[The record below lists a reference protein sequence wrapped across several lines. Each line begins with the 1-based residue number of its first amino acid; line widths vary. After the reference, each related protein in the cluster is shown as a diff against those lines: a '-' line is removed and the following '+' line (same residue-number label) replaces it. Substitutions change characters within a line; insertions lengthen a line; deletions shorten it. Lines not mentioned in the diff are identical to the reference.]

1 MNMSNPDGSSA
12 SISPDDWE
20 RIARYVT
27 HEGTPAE
34 LDATQRWVESD
45 PHRAEVVRLVES
57 IVANVARDDANDID
71 VESALTS
78 VKTRMREPQ
87 VLTFTPRPPRAE
99 HAMGPADESRSRRA
113 LGALL
118 RVAAAVIIIV
128 GCLLVW
134 QTARKSQLESS
145 EQTYATN
152 VGERRQLLLKDGTRV
167 LLGPTSRLVV
177 LASSTNDGQRLV
189 TLDGIAYFNVVHD
202 SAHPFTVRAGSIS
215 IQDIGTAFAVEN
227 DDSAGT
233 RVAVDSG
240 SVAIGAA
247 DQNHVRGAVLNA
259 RDRAIVD
266 AQGVV
271 SVERSA
277 VSEDDMAWTQGRLVF
292 RDAPLVLVGAELYRW
307 YGVRLRVA
315 DSSLVNLHLTASFG
329 GEPIDRVLD
338 VIALTLGARVE
349 RQGNVA
355 VLQRATEPAPR
366 R

>member
-1 MNMSNPDGSSA
+1 MNMSNSDRGSA
-12 SISPDDWE
+12 GISPDDWQ

-27 HEGTPAE
+27 GEAAAE
-34 LDATQRWVESD
+34 EAESTRRWIESD
-45 PHRAEVVRLVES
+45 PHRADVVRLLES
-57 IVANVARDDANDID
+57 INATQPPHDVGGID
-71 VESALTS
+71 VDGALAS
-78 VKTRMREPQ
+78 VKTRMREPN
-87 VLTFTPRPPRAE
+87 VLPFTPRP
-99 HAMGPADESRSRRA
+99 ADDARSRRTTYA
-113 LGALL
+113 LA
-118 RVAAAVIIIV
+118 RVAAAAVVIV
-128 GCLLVW
+128 GVV
-134 QTARKSQLESS
+134 TAWESMRRSRIESS

-152 VGERRQLLLKDGTRV
+152 VGERRQVVLRDGTRV

-177 LASSTNDGQRLV
+177 PAPTNDGQRLV
-189 TLDGIAYFNVVHD
+189 TLDGIAYFVVVHD
-202 SAHPFTVRAGSIS
+202 AAHPFTVRAGSIS

-266 AQGVV
+266 ADGVV
-271 SVERSA
+271 SVERSV
-277 VSEDDMAWTQGRLVF
+277 VSEDDMAWTQGRLIF

-315 DSSLVNLHLTASFG
+315 DPTLAKLHLTASFS

-338 VIALTLGARVE
+338 VIALSLGARVE

-355 VLQRATEPAPR
+355 VLKRETESAARP
-366 R
+366 

>member
-1 MNMSNPDGSSA
+1 MNMSNSDSGSA
-12 SISPDDWE
+12 GISPDDWE

-27 HEGTPAE
+27 REAPASE
-34 LDATQRWVESD
+34 TETTRRWIESD
-45 PHRAEVVRLVES
+45 SHRADVVRLLES
-57 IVANVARDDANDID
+57 ILADRSSNDTADID
-71 VESALTS
+71 VESALAD
-78 VKTRMREPQ
+78 VKTRMREPK
-87 VLTFTPRPPRAE
+87 VLPFTPRSTDQD
-99 HAMGPADESRSRRA
+99 GSRRTIYA
-113 LGALL
+113 LA
-118 RVAAAVIIIV
+118 RVAAAAVIIV
-128 GCLLVW
+128 GGV
-134 QTARKSQLESS
+134 TAWESVRRSRLESS

-152 VGERRQLLLKDGTRV
+152 VGERRQVVLRDGTSV

-177 LASSTNDGQRLV
+177 PAPSSDDQRLV
-189 TLDGIAYFNVVHD
+189 TLDGIAYFSVKHD
-202 SAHPFTVRAGSIS
+202 AAHPFTVRAGSIS

-259 RDRAIVD
+259 RDRATVD
-266 AQGVV
+266 ADGVV

-277 VSEDDMAWTQGRLVF
+277 VSEDDLAWTQGRLIF

-315 DSSLVNLHLTASFG
+315 DSTLADLHLTASFS

-338 VIALTLGARVE
+338 VIALSLGARVE

-355 VLQRATEPAPR
+355 ILNRAAEPAAR

>member
-12 SISPDDWE
+12 NIGPDDWE

-27 HEGTPAE
+27 GEASPAE
-34 LDATQRWVESD
+34 REATRRWVESD
-45 PHRAEVVRLVES
+45 SHRVEVVRLVES
-57 IVANVARDDANDID
+57 ILSNVERDDPDDID
-71 VESALTS
+71 VENALTS
-78 VKTRMREPQ
+78 VRTRMNEPKTLSFKTRP
-87 VLTFTPRPPRAE
+87 L
-99 HAMGPADESRSRRA
+99 HAGDGSRSHRA
-113 LGALL
+113 VGALL
-118 RVAAAVIIIV
+118 RVAAAAIIIIGGV
-128 GCLLVW
+128 LVW
-134 QTARKSQLESS
+134 DNARRSRLESS

-152 VGERRQLLLKDGTRV
+152 VGERRQVTLKDGTRV

-177 LASSTNDGQRLV
+177 PASSMNDGQRLV
-189 TLDGIAYFNVVHD
+189 ALDGIAYFNVVHD
-202 SAHPFTVRAGSIS
+202 PAQPFTVRAGSIS

-240 SVAIGAA
+240 SVAIGSA

-259 RDRAIVD
+259 RDRATVD

-277 VSEDDMAWTQGRLVF
+277 VSEDDIAWTQGRLVF
-292 RDAPLVLVGAELYRW
+292 RDAPMVLVGAELYRW

-315 DSSLVNLHLTASFG
+315 DSSLVNLHLTASFS
-329 GEPIDRVLD
+329 GESIDRVLD
-338 VIALTLGARVE
+338 VIALTLGAHID

-355 VLQRATEPAPR
+355 VMHRAADPVGPQ
-366 R
+366 

>member
-27 HEGTPAE
+27 GDATAE
-34 LDATQRWVESD
+34 EAQATQRWVEADS
-45 PHRAEVVRLVES
+45 HRGEVVRVLES
-57 IVANVARDDANDID
+57 ILANVPRDDASDID
-71 VESALTS
+71 VENALQR
-78 VKTRMREPQ
+78 VKTRMHELK
-87 VLTFTPRPPRAE
+87 VLPFGPRPV
-99 HAMGPADESRSRRA
+99 ESRSRRT

-118 RVAAAVIIIV
+118 RVAAAIIIIV
-128 GCLLVW
+128 GGVLVW
-134 QTARKSQLESS
+134 DNTRKSRLESS

-152 VGERRQLLLKDGTRV
+152 VGERRQVVLKDGTHV

-189 TLDGIAYFNVVHD
+189 ALDGLAYFTVVHD
-202 SAHPFTVRAGSIS
+202 PAHPFTVRAGSIS

-259 RDRAIVD
+259 RDRATVD

-277 VSEDDMAWTQGRLVF
+277 VSEDDMAWTQGRLAF
-292 RDAPLVLVGAELYRW
+292 RDAPLILVGAELYRW

-315 DSSLVNLHLTASFG
+315 DPSLANLHLTASFS

-355 VLQRATEPAPR
+355 VLQRATESVRP
-366 R
+366 

>member
-1 MNMSNPDGSSA
+1 MNMSNPDGGSA
-12 SISPDDWE
+12 NISTDDWE

-27 HEGTPAE
+27 GEAGAGEAE
-34 LDATQRWVESD
+34 TTRRWIEAD
-45 PHRAEVVRLVES
+45 PHRVDVVRLLES
-57 IVANVARDDANDID
+57 ILGNVAHDEADDID
-71 VESALTS
+71 VEAALS
-78 VKTRMREPQ
+78 KVRARMHEAK
-87 VLTFTPRPPRAE
+87 VLPFTPRPV
-99 HAMGPADESRSRRA
+99 DDTRSRRNI
-113 LGALL
+113 GALL

-128 GCLLVW
+128 GGTMMW
-134 QTARKSQLESS
+134 EKIRRSRLESS
-145 EQTYATN
+145 EQTYATS
-152 VGERRQLLLKDGTRV
+152 VGERRHVRLEDGTRV

-177 LASSTNDGQRLV
+177 LASSTNDGHRLV
-189 TLDGIAYFNVVHD
+189 SLDGIAYFSVVHD
-202 SAHPFTVRAGSIS
+202 PAHPFTVRAGSIS

-277 VSEDDMAWTQGRLVF
+277 VSEDDLAWTQGRLVF
-292 RDAPLVLVGAELYRW
+292 RDSPLVLVGAELYRW

-315 DSSLVNLHLTASFG
+315 DSSLVNLHLTASFA

-338 VIALTLGARVE
+338 VIALTLGAHIE

-355 VLQRATEPAPR
+355 VLSRTTESVGRP
-366 R
+366 

>member
-27 HEGTPAE
+27 GEATVEEAR
-34 LDATQRWVESD
+34 ATQRWIESD
-45 PHRAEVVRLVES
+45 THLAEVVRVLES
-57 IVANVARDDANDID
+57 ILANVARDATNDID
-71 VESALTS
+71 VESALND
-78 VKTRMREPQ
+78 VRARMHEPK
-87 VLTFTPRPPRAE
+87 VLPFAPRA
-99 HAMGPADESRSRRA
+99 GDRPRSSRT

-118 RVAAAVIIIV
+118 RVAAAIIIIV
-128 GCLLVW
+128 GGVLLW
-134 QTARKSQLESS
+134 DKTRESRLESS

-152 VGERRQLLLKDGTRV
+152 VGERRQVVLKDGTRV
-167 LLGPTSRLVV
+167 LLGPTSRLVA
-177 LASSTNDGQRLV
+177 LASSVNDGQRLV
-189 TLDGIAYFNVVHD
+189 ALDGIAYFNVVHD
-202 SAHPFTVRAGSIS
+202 PAHPFTVRAGSIS

-247 DQNHVRGAVLNA
+247 DQNHVRGAVLKA
-259 RDRAIVD
+259 RDRATVD

-277 VSEDDMAWTQGRLVF
+277 VSEDDIAWTQGRLVF
-292 RDAPLVLVGAELYRW
+292 RDAPLILVGAELYRW

-315 DSSLVNLHLTASFG
+315 DSSLVNLHLTASFS
-329 GEPIDRVLD
+329 GEPIDRVLE

-355 VLQRATEPAPR
+355 IVRRATASGGRP
-366 R
+366 

>member
-1 MNMSNPDGSSA
+1 MNMSNSDRGSA
-12 SISPDDWE
+12 DISPDDWE

-27 HEGTPAE
+27 GEAAAGETE
-34 LDATQRWVESD
+34 TTRRWIDAD
-45 PHRAEVVRLVES
+45 PHRGDVVRLLES
-57 IVANVARDDANDID
+57 IVADRADDSSDID
-71 VESALTS
+71 VESALS
-78 VKTRMREPQ
+78 AAKTRMNEVR
-87 VLTFTPRPPRAE
+87 VLPFRTR
-99 HAMGPADESRSRRA
+99 PADDGRSRRNVYA
-113 LGALL
+113 LT

-128 GCLLVW
+128 GGVTVW
-134 QTARKSQLESS
+134 ENVRRSRLDSS
-145 EQTYATN
+145 EHTYATGI
-152 VGERRQLLLKDGTRV
+152 GERRQVVLHDGTKV

-177 LASSTNDGQRLV
+177 VANDDQRLV
-189 TLDGIAYFNVVHD
+189 TLDGIAYFSVVHD
-202 SAHPFTVRAGSIS
+202 PAHPFTVRAGSIS
-215 IQDIGTAFAVEN
+215 IQDIGTAFTVEN

-266 AQGVV
+266 EEGVV

-277 VSEDDMAWTQGRLVF
+277 VSEDDRAWLQGRLIF

-315 DSSLVNLHLTASFG
+315 DSALANLHLTASFS

-338 VIALTLGARVE
+338 VVALSLGARVE

-355 VLQRATEPAPR
+355 VLHRATESVPR
-366 R
+366 P

>member
-1 MNMSNPDGSSA
+1 MNMSNSDRGSA
-12 SISPDDWE
+12 GITPDDWE

-27 HEGTPAE
+27 GEVGASE
-34 LDATQRWVESD
+34 SEATKRWIESD
-45 PHRAEVVRLVES
+45 PHRTDVVRLLES
-57 IVANVARDDANDID
+57 ILANQTVDDRTDID
-71 VESALTS
+71 VESALSS
-78 VKTRMREPQ
+78 VKKRMREPR
-87 VLTFTPRPPRAE
+87 VLPFVPRA
-99 HAMGPADESRSRRA
+99 ADDARSRRTIYA
-113 LGALL
+113 LA
-118 RVAAAVIIIV
+118 RVAAAIIIIV
-128 GCLLVW
+128 GGVMAW
-134 QTARKSQLESS
+134 ESMRRTRLESS
-145 EQTYATN
+145 EQTYATA
-152 VGERRQLLLKDGTRV
+152 VGERRQVVLQDGTRV

-177 LASSTNDGQRLV
+177 PAAANDGQRLV
-189 TLDGIAYFNVVHD
+189 TLDGIAYFVVVHD
-202 SAHPFTVRAGSIS
+202 AAHPFTVRAGSIS

-259 RDRAIVD
+259 RDRASVD
-266 AQGVV
+266 ADGVV

-277 VSEDDMAWTQGRLVF
+277 VSEDDIAWTQGRLIF

-315 DSSLVNLHLTASFG
+315 DQTLAKLHLTASFS

-338 VIALTLGARVE
+338 VIALSLGARVE

-355 VLQRATEPAPR
+355 VLNRATEPAAR